1 MRSVVEVDCLI
12 IGGGPTGFTLGV
24 GLLRAG
30 KSVVIAEKHIS
41 ALGFS
46 RAILVSTDSLRFLSE
61 YEVTPRLLKKGVPLD
76 GLSCYVNDDLVSS
89 AQFDANVS
97 NHPIILPQEE
107 TESCLKEYFLEL
119 GGSLLLGYNFHA
131 KEHDLT
137 EVESKSPLTVLLR
150 SSKPE
155 YALPDTFVRCSW
167 LFGCDGV
174 HSSVRKALDVNYPGT
189 THPEQQNFVM
199 DVVVESWPFPTM
211 FTVWFQAADVGLLF
225 RITTTST
232 GTATTA
238 AADVPIIVRVIGTTE
253 KACKFLLQKLSVKQ
267 VLWDGTFTSSY
278 RLADSYGRG
287 NVWLA
292 GDAAHVH
299 SPLGG
304 RGMNM
309 GIADAVALASAVAQD
324 QLSGYEAQR
333 RPVARL
339 WVWANYMLSQLAM
352 GQGWQARAVRWLT
365 ALAIRGLAFLL
376 GPRFAELAFQSMTA
390 SAVKRRKVP
399 A

>member
-1 MRSVVEVDCLI
+1 M
-12 IGGGPTGFTLGV
+12 
-24 GLLRAG
+24 
-30 KSVVIAEKHIS
+30 
-41 ALGFS
+41 
-46 RAILVSTDSLRFLSE
+46 
-61 YEVTPRLLKKGVPLD
+61 
-76 GLSCYVNDDLVSS
+76 
-89 AQFDANVS
+89 
-97 NHPIILPQEE
+97 
-107 TESCLKEYFLEL
+107 
-119 GGSLLLGYNFHA
+119 
-131 KEHDLT
+131 
-137 EVESKSPLTVLLR
+137 
-150 SSKPE
+150 
-155 YALPDTFVRCSW
+155 
-167 LFGCDGV
+167 
-174 HSSVRKALDVNYPGT
+174 
-189 THPEQQNFVM
+189 
-199 DVVVESWPFPTM
+199 
-211 FTVWFQAADVGLLF
+211 
-225 RITTTST
+225 
-232 GTATTA
+232 
-238 AADVPIIVRVIGTTE
+238 IGTTE
-253 KACKFLLQKLSVKQ
+253 KECKFLLQKLSVKQ

-339 WVWANYMLSQLAM
+339 WVWANYVLSQLAM
-352 GQGWQARAVRWLT
+352 GQGWKARAVRWLA

-390 SAVKRRKVP
+390 SAVKTRKVP